1 MTAQLAV
8 EAISAGEAWAFWILG
23 PLAVLAAIA
32 MVVARNAVHSAL
44 FLVLVML
51 CLGVFY
57 VVQSGPFIGLAQ
69 IIVYTGAIMMLFL
82 FVLMLVGRDAS
93 DSLIEVL
100 RGQRVAAI
108 LLGIGFAGLVATAF
122 YRALLDVPAQGLETA
137 NARGNVHAIAEILF
151 TRYIFAF
158 EVTSALLITAATGA
172 MILAHI
178 ERRRDQ
184 RQTQPERMRARFAP
198 GNYPAPKAGPGV
210 YATSDS
216 VATPARLPDG
226 RYSERSVPQILPK
239 RQLTEAEA
247 APKGTAS
254 PFGRSDESAG
264 PGPARRSGESA
275 GNHVSATPSIGQGG
289 EGR

>member
-1 MTAQLAV
+1 VTTAATLAA
-8 EAISAGEAWAFWILG
+8 ETISGGEITAFWILG
-23 PLAVLAAIA
+23 PLAVLGALG
-32 MVVARNAVHSAL
+32 MVIARNAVHSAL
-44 FLVLVML
+44 FLVVVMM

-57 VVQSGPFIGLAQ
+57 VIQAGPFIGLAQ

-108 LLGIGFAGLVATAF
+108 LIGLGFAGLIAAAF
-122 YRALLDVPAQGLETA
+122 ARALSGTTAVGLANANANGNVQGLA
-137 NARGNVHAIAEILF
+137 AAIF
-151 TRYIFAF
+151 TRYVFAF

-178 ERRRDQ
+178 ERRREQ
-184 RQTQPERMRARFAP
+184 RQAQPERMRARFAP
-198 GNYPAPKAGPGV
+198 GHYPGAKAGPGV

-226 RYSERSVPQILPK
+226 RQSDRSVSPILP
-239 RQLTEAEA
+239 RRELTEAES
-247 APKGTAS
+247 APKGTN
-254 PFGRSDESAG
+254 GR
-264 PGPARRSGESA
+264 
-275 GNHVSATPSIGQGG
+275 
-289 EGR
+289 